1 MRVDRADDFAFPQR
15 QVATVN
21 RPSSNSTA
29 VGFHFGS
36 VLGIV
41 ANQYRSLMEAILEA
55 IQNGLDAK
63 STKINI
69 NINQKVRNVH
79 IQDNG
84 VGASRAHMAKCLSLI
99 AKSQKDR
106 GKLGQFGIG
115 VVASVG
121 KCKRFSFTSRPKDKS
136 NGALRWVFDCKALAK
151 CATATTIPCA
161 MVGGTDPWWRSELF
175 IESYTANQ
183 LRSAIDFDQFCTA
196 IYDRYGATMLKHK
209 TTITVVLTSPK
220 GQVHEQS
227 LPPMDFTGTPLPVQS
242 YDSDVCGKTTVRM
255 FVVKPQP
262 GTKKQRKGQG
272 VRVMDSTGYTLPLSE
287 KIFPGSLLKKK
298 DADLFRSG
306 HFEGEI
312 IFSDKVQLD
321 ASRKFFQED
330 EATMEAVVHVES
342 WLDDHG
348 RQLIKQIEDEAT
360 AARYRRLGDQSLKV
374 IDRFLK
380 DKRNLKLASLIRSFK
395 WGSQGVGHQ
404 PTDAKKGGDTTGKR
418 ANQGGGKKNPSGTG
432 RTPRDPNKPP
442 RPPRPKPK
450 DQPLVVNDPDGN
462 PRVYSKHDSTGLV
475 LSYEQGGS
483 DLWKLEKSYGII
495 RINLAHPTWVAH
507 DRLYWSTQGVR
518 NQLICHLQ
526 ERIILHVLL
535 SLKLADDLGADLED
549 ILTFYAHEFEDLNQ
563 FLTTKADKIAERGRH
578 RPKTNS
584 KKAKD
589 K

>member
-1 MRVDRADDFAFPQR
+1 
-15 QVATVN
+15 VN
-21 RPSSNSTA
+21 RSLSSNSTA
-29 VGFHFGS
+29 VGVHYGSIFG
-36 VLGIV
+36 LV

-63 STKINI
+63 STKINV
-69 NINQKVRNVH
+69 NINQQVRNVH

-84 VGASRAHMAKCLSLI
+84 VGASRAHMEKCLSLI

-115 VVASVG
+115 VVAAFG

-136 NGALRWVFDCKALAK
+136 NGALRWVFDCKSLAK
-151 CATATTIPCA
+151 ATTAPTIPCA
-161 MVGGTDPWWRSELF
+161 QVGGDATWWRSELF
-175 IESYTANQ
+175 IESYTQDQ
-183 LRSAIDFDQFCTA
+183 LKSAIDFDQFCTA

-209 TTITVVLTSPK
+209 TTIAVVLTAPN
-220 GQVHEQS
+220 GQSHEQS
-227 LPPMDFTGTPLPVQS
+227 LPPMDFTGSPLPVQS
-242 YDSDVCGKTTVRM
+242 YDSDECGKTTIRM

-262 GTKKQRKGQG
+262 GAKKKRKGQG
-272 VRVMDSTGYTLPLSE
+272 VRLMDSTGYTLPLTE
-287 KIFPGSLLKKK
+287 KVFPGLMKKK
-298 DADLFRSG
+298 DVDLFRSG

-321 ASRKFFQED
+321 ASRRFFSED
-330 EATMEAVVHVES
+330 MATLAAVDHVEK

-360 AARYRRLGDQSLKV
+360 SARYRRLGDQSLKV
-374 IDRFLK
+374 IDHFLK

-395 WGSQGVGHQ
+395 WGSQGVGHH
-404 PTDAKKGGDTTGKR
+404 PTGAKKGGDMTGKR
-418 ANQGGGKKNPSGTG
+418 ANQGGGKKNPSAEP
-432 RTPRDPNKPP
+432 RAPRDPSKPP
-442 RPPRPKPK
+442 RAPRPKPQ
-450 DQPLVVNDPDGN
+450 DQPLVVDSPDGN
-462 PRVYSKHDSTGLV
+462 PRVHSKHDSTGLI

-483 DLWKLEKSYGII
+483 DLWKLEKSHGII
-495 RINLAHPTWVAH
+495 RINIAHPTWVAH
-507 DRLYWSTQGVR
+507 DRLDGSTQGVR
-518 NQLICHLQ
+518 NQMICQLQ

-578 RPKTNS
+578 RPKSNS
-584 KKAKD
+584 KQKAESK
-589 K
+589 